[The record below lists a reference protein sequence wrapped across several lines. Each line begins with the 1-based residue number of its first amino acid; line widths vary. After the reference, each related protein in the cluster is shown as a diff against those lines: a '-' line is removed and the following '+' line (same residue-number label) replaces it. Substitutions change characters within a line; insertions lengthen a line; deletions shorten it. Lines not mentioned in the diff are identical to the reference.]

1 MEIMV
6 IMEVIES
13 KVFFHNVF
21 KNYLF
26 REKKNLSMKFQV
38 IELRIQVNLEGMPK
52 IEEKNLGA
60 RWKNVET
67 SGNST

>member
-26 REKKNLSMKFQV
+26 RKKKKSV
-38 IELRIQVNLEGMPK
+38 DEIPGDRV
-52 IEEKNLGA
+52 KNTSKSRGYA
-60 RWKNVET
+60 KN
-67 SGNST
+67 